1 MNFQTQRLPPSSPH
15 LSESESHPLFLDSSN
30 FEREWND
37 VQFGG

>member
-1 MNFQTQRLPPSSPH
+1 MMHSQTHRQNPH
-15 LSESESHPLFLDSSN
+15 LSDSESHSDFLDSSN